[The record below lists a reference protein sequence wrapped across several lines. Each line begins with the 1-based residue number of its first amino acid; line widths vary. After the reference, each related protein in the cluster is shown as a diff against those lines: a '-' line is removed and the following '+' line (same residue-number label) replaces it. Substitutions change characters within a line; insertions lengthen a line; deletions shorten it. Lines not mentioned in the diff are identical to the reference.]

1 MSVVCDICGESF
13 KDTRGLAGH
22 KQFKH
27 AAEREEKTESKAVT
41 RAQPLDNVIENLRLP
56 QVPEAFDGQY
66 NVYVAG
72 FNDGVMHG
80 ARSILA
86 GIRAAQELS
95 SMGISQAKPL
105 ISMASEMR
113 QAEGQAVQEMAAQLG
128 QAIHQGN
135 ANVINALNSLASQR
149 QPAEANP
156 MAGMMVRII
165 EPHFQQLLNNMM
177 GMFMRPMGMPPQPG
191 QPPPG
196 QPGFQPPQPGQM
208 GFQQPGNVAQAT
220 EEEIEEVFGD

>member
-1 MSVVCDICGESF
+1 MSVICDICGESF

-27 AAEREEKTESKAVT
+27 AGEREEKTESKAVT

-105 ISMASEMR
+105 ILMAAEMR
-113 QAEGQAVQEMAAQLG
+113 QAEGQAAQEMAAQLG

-149 QPAEANP
+149 RPAEADP
-156 MAGMMVRII
+156 MAAMVANTIQ
-165 EPHFQQLLNNMM
+165 PYFQQMLGNLM
-177 GMFMRPMGMPPQPG
+177 GMVMRPMGAGPIQQQPG
-191 QPPPG
+191 QPPAGPGPGSSAPG
-196 QPGFQPPQPGQM
+196 QQF
-208 GFQQPGNVAQAT
+208 GFQQASEDEIREAFGNV
-220 EEEIEEVFGD
+220 

>member
-1 MSVVCDICGESF
+1 MSVICDICGESF

-95 SMGISQAKPL
+95 SMGIAQAKPL
-105 ISMASEMR
+105 IQMAAEMR
-113 QAEGQAVQEMAAQLG
+113 QAEGQAAQEMAAQLG

-135 ANVINALNSLASQR
+135 ANVINTLNSLASQR
-149 QPAEANP
+149 QPSDADP
-156 MAGMMVRII
+156 MASMIASTVQ
-165 EPHFQQLLNNMM
+165 PYFQQLLGNLM
-177 GMFMRPMGMPPQPG
+177 GMFMRPMGAGPMPPQPG
-191 QPPPG
+191 PT
-196 QPGFQPPQPGQM
+196 
-208 GFQQPGNVAQAT
+208 VC
-220 EEEIEEVFGD
+220 